1 MKYIRDT
8 LNFHVDEPTVIT
20 FGKFDGLHRG
30 HEYLMEKQIEQN
42 LKYGYKRVVFTF
54 DIPPKNEVLKE
65 KSKVITTN
73 EEKYFIFE
81 KSGVDY
87 LIECPFNREIMT
99 MSPENFIK
107 WIVKELNV
115 KCIIVGNDFCFGYN
129 RAGNYELLEEL
140 KSKYGYELLVVEKVK
155 DDYKD
160 ISSTYIR
167 EEILNGNIKK
177 ANQLLGYPFF
187 IRGNVIRGNQIGR
200 TIGIPTIN
208 IAIPQDKILPPLGVY
223 VSKVWLEDEWYM
235 GVSNIG
241 RKPTVGNDNP
251 IGLETYIIDFNQNVY
266 DKLVSV
272 EFFDFIR
279 PEIKFDSIE
288 KLKEQM
294 SFDINRTIK
303 YYKNVTKIC

>member
-208 IAIPQDKILPPLGVY
+208 IAISQDKILPPLGVY